1 MFTAFH
7 LFSEESE
14 ILCYSPATKLAKN
27 SFIAAA
33 RRHETPGSEIKAF
46 ITQDGNRHLLP
57 VPCGGKTWGRVEM
70 EQETSEEAAAAMAGV
85 VSGHTSEW
93 ALHIF

>member
-1 MFTAFH
+1 MFIAFH
-7 LFSEESE
+7 LLSEESE
-14 ILCYSPATKLAKN
+14 ILCYLQATKLAKN

-57 VPCGGKTWGRVEM
+57 VPCGGKMWGRGEM
-70 EQETSEEAAAAMAGV
+70 EQETSEEAAAVMAGV
-85 VSGHTSEW
+85 VSGPTSERS
-93 ALHIF
+93 LHIF